1 MKSLHEISLKSL
13 AAGLLAFIL
22 LILVAEYFTIR
33 HKFNSLQEVDQK
45 SDYVHNTQINSQQ
58 IALELQLYLNG
69 QTSLNTQITAQLN
82 LQDHYLKTIAEGGRI
97 DGTELFVKQLSR
109 LEKITFN
116 NLKESWDT
124 YKENVLTII
133 TQPELQTE
141 AISTVQPVTTDSVSS
156 SGTDSLKNV
165 TPQLTAKPENKVT
178 KAKAMVSGEWL
189 TLSEWYS
196 KLNADIVDE
205 KEQNEAGI
213 DNYFIIFGI
222 VDLALIGFVFWLF
235 STYVIQPI
243 QTLENNTI
251 HQIQIASPFKNEIG
265 SLTICINETIEHL
278 KDATE
283 FVEKIG
289 EGNLSIVYKELD
301 ATYTEGKN
309 KLADSLISMQGK
321 LKALNDEEQK
331 RKWSNEGL
339 AKFVDILRSSDD
351 NINVLGDNIISAL
364 VKYTGSNQG
373 GLYILNDENER
384 NKHLELVSLFA
395 FDLKKFEKQQ
405 VKLGEGILG
414 QTFLERETTYLNE
427 IPEEY
432 IRITSGLG
440 DATPK
445 TILMVPLKVD
455 TEVYGIVELAS
466 FREFQ
471 PHEIA
476 FVEKLGETIA
486 STLASVKSAQ
496 KNRQL
501 IEQFQTQTEQ
511 MKAQEEEMR
520 QNMEELQATQ
530 EEIARKEREYI
541 ARIQVLE
548 SEGENDQNRNELI
561 EIQDKLSRQ
570 EMEYQSVIQEMEK
583 KLQEKPAKGDD
594 WALATQVEKELKIN
608 LEALKITRQE
618 WDSKTTPKK

>member
-1 MKSLHEISLKSL
+1 
-13 AAGLLAFIL
+13 
-22 LILVAEYFTIR
+22 
-33 HKFNSLQEVDQK
+33 
-45 SDYVHNTQINSQQ
+45 
-58 IALELQLYLNG
+58 
-69 QTSLNTQITAQLN
+69 
-82 LQDHYLKTIAEGGRI
+82 
-97 DGTELFVKQLSR
+97 
-109 LEKITFN
+109 
-116 NLKESWDT
+116 
-124 YKENVLTII
+124 
-133 TQPELQTE
+133 
-141 AISTVQPVTTDSVSS
+141 
-156 SGTDSLKNV
+156 
-165 TPQLTAKPENKVT
+165 
-178 KAKAMVSGEWL
+178 
-189 TLSEWYS
+189 
-196 KLNADIVDE
+196 
-205 KEQNEAGI
+205 
-213 DNYFIIFGI
+213 
-222 VDLALIGFVFWLF
+222 
-235 STYVIQPI
+235 
-243 QTLENNTI
+243 
-251 HQIQIASPFKNEIG
+251 
-265 SLTICINETIEHL
+265 
-278 KDATE
+278 
-283 FVEKIG
+283 
-289 EGNLSIVYKELD
+289 
-301 ATYTEGKN
+301 
-309 KLADSLISMQGK
+309 MQGK

-471 PHEIA
+471 SHEIA

-548 SEGENDQNRNELI
+548 SEAGNDQNRNELI

-570 EMEYQSVIQEMEK
+570 EQEYQSVIQEMEN

-618 WDSKTTPKK
+618 WDSKTTTKK